1 MKKLAENLSKKAGLP
16 PGSVVYV
23 GKKISEKV
31 IIRMMDYTKDYVIEK
46 EVKNID
52 DCFSFFKK
60 PSTTWI
66 DVGGVHQTEILKKIK
81 DYLGL
86 HPLLV
91 EDIANT
97 NHRIKIEYFEN
108 YIFIFLKMIDYDK
121 EIKIEQVSL
130 IIGPKFVISFQEMSS
145 NKFDVIKDRIKNS
158 KSKLRKMDSSYL
170 AYTLIDTIIDN
181 YFVVLEKLGEKIEKM
196 EHELI
201 ENPKHEIMIKFL
213 TLKRELIFLRKSVW
227 PVREI
232 INSLQKDGGKIFKEN
247 TEIYLKDIYDHTV
260 QIIETIEI
268 LREISFEMVEIYLSS
283 VNNKMNDI
291 MKMLTVIATIFIPL
305 TFITSIYGMNFVNM
319 PELSYPIAYPII
331 LIFMAFI
338 GVMMFLYFRKKG
350 WV

>member
-1 MKKLAENLSKKAGLP
+1 
-16 PGSVVYV
+16 
-23 GKKISEKV
+23 
-31 IIRMMDYTKDYVIEK
+31 
-46 EVKNID
+46 
-52 DCFSFFKK
+52 
-60 PSTTWI
+60 
-66 DVGGVHQTEILKKIK
+66 
-81 DYLGL
+81 
-86 HPLLV
+86 
-91 EDIANT
+91 
-97 NHRIKIEYFEN
+97 
-108 YIFIFLKMIDYDK
+108 MIDYDK